1 MKRFETFALLL
12 VLAACGA
19 CAETPDGWST
29 NFPATLLQGKS
40 RQQPVLVYFSASW
53 CGPCKLMAQTTL
65 TNESVLKILAGL
77 AHVALDVD
85 EHADIAGQH
94 GVSAIPTF
102 KMLTTEGEEVASAT
116 GYQAAGDFI
125 PWLTNSMARVAEA
138 AAQQKRFEETLAA
151 ADQLLSGNNPESIR
165 KAAAEL
171 FDLCAGTGS
180 AIPAAAAVR
189 LKAIA
194 ARDPAIL
201 LDGLNHP
208 RLAARIQIA
217 NILHEKLGDAFD
229 VDPWSDAAARQKS
242 ILQWREKLAAR

>member
-116 GYQAAGDFI
+116 G
-125 PWLTNSMARVAEA
+125 
-138 AAQQKRFEETLAA
+138 
-151 ADQLLSGNNPESIR
+151 
-165 KAAAEL
+165 
-171 FDLCAGTGS
+171 
-180 AIPAAAAVR
+180 
-189 LKAIA
+189 
-194 ARDPAIL
+194 
-201 LDGLNHP
+201 
-208 RLAARIQIA
+208 
-217 NILHEKLGDAFD
+217 
-229 VDPWSDAAARQKS
+229 
-242 ILQWREKLAAR
+242 